1 MGASELKKTD
11 GTEED
16 CYRENGN
23 IRKANGGEF
32 FESQS
37 ANSLASGFAKTPPA
51 RQAERA
57 PFSTNL
63 SFVKFRAFRG

>member
-1 MGASELKKTD
+1 VGASELKKTD

-37 ANSLASGFAKTPPA
+37 ANLFFHQDTLHLVCDQEANHEGGCC
-51 RQAERA
+51 
-57 PFSTNL
+57 NL
-63 SFVKFRAFRG
+63 QQLLLEFL